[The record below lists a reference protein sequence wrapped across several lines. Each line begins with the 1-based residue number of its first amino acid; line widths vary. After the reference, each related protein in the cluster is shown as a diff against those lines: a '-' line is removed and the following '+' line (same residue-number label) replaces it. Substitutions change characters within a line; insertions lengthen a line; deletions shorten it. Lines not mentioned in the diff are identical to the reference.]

1 MTRTLFGLLRGLGFV
16 AVIVLVACALVAST
30 ALPKS
35 VTLEG
40 DRRTCSTN
48 DAFATRSTRDG
59 LDLGTIQLHHHP
71 PVGLLVERR
80 ADLPHLRLHSK
91 QGARKG
97 QRGAPLSRARLCS
110 QLLDSGL

>member
-1 MTRTLFGLLRGLGFV
+1 MFGAFWDLVFVVVAMWFACGF
-16 AVIVLVACALVAST
+16 VAST

-40 DRRTCSTN
+40 DRWTCNTN
-48 DAFATRSTRDG
+48 DAVATRSTRDR